1 MSVTAFTA
9 PNDAVDNNEYKEKE
23 KEKRVMYQ
31 AIVIACLIGTSAGQR
46 EQCTFLEAQ
55 KWHDTERACMSHA
68 FVLAERV
75 HTHIRGYKAVG
86 GSCKPL
92 PKGVLSR

>member
-1 MSVTAFTA
+1 V
-9 PNDAVDNNEYKEKE
+9 
-23 KEKRVMYQ
+23 
-31 AIVIACLIGTSAGQR
+31 QR

-75 HTHIRGYKAVG
+75 HKHMRGYKPVG
-86 GSCKPL
+86 WSCKAL